1 MTRTLV
7 LCALLAAL
15 PAGLLFPQGASAW
28 IGAADIL
35 HIGGG
40 EIGAVVAGAELD
52 GDAGF
57 SAAALRLVS
66 TIDAVRFS
74 AEAVSAAVHVP
85 LKDIRIGADIS
96 AAALHD
102 INICDTATFES
113 AGMVTAGVSARIPLF
128 GGAGALSPFCK
139 AGRLCASGGRAY
151 GFKAVPELSPFF
163 LFGASVSFPALTVL
177 LQGGVSDI
185 AVRSEAESGIDS
197 SGFQRQFLLLCGNK
211 IDLFDT
217 AALSWWGGALYTNG
231 KVQAQTERGDA
242 SICAENQFLAI
253 GTGAQFSS
261 EGGRFFWSAGLHF
274 LFLPL
279 GFARAEFA
287 CDIKLLFTTIQE
299 QFAYTFDSAG
309 EYGLLL
315 PRVSGGVRFLK
326 SGRVFIDKTFYVP
339 LHFFASSSG
348 GGGSGVSSGGGSD
361 MASLFVTALLS
372 GLSLGIKI

>member
-1 MTRTLV
+1 MARTLV
-7 LCALLAAL
+7 LCALLAVL
-15 PAGLLFPQGASAW
+15 PAGLVFPQGVSAR

-40 EIGAVVAGAELD
+40 EIGAVMAGVTLD

-57 SAAALRLVS
+57 SASALRLAS
-66 TIDAVRFS
+66 TISDVRFS

-85 LKDIRIGADIS
+85 FKGIRIGADIS

-102 INICDTATFES
+102 ISICDTATFES
-113 AGMVTAGVSARIPLF
+113 AGIVAAGVSARLAPF
-128 GGAGALSPFCK
+128 GGAVGLSPFFK

-151 GFKAVPELSPFF
+151 GFKAAPELSPFF
-163 LFGASVSFPALTVL
+163 LFGASASFPAVTVL

-185 AVRSEAESGIDS
+185 SVRSEAESGIGS
-197 SGFQRQFLLLCGNK
+197 SGFLRQFLLLCGDE
-211 IDLFDT
+211 IGLFDT
-217 AALSWWGGALYTNG
+217 AAVSWWGGAFYTDG
-231 KVQAQTERGDA
+231 KVRAQTERGDA
-242 SICAENQFLAI
+242 AICAENQFLAI

-274 LFLPL
+274 LFLPI
-279 GFARAEFA
+279 GFARAEIA
-287 CDIKLLFTTIQE
+287 CDIKLLFTTIQK

-315 PRVSGGVRFLK
+315 PRISGGIRFLK

-339 LHFFASSSG
+339 LHFSAPSGGSGSGSGISSG
-348 GGGSGVSSGGGSD
+348 GSNT
-361 MASLFVTALLS
+361 ASLLVTALLS

>member
-1 MTRTLV
+1 MTRSFV
-7 LCALLAAL
+7 LCALLATL
-15 PAGLLFPQGASAW
+15 PAGLLFPQGVSAG

-40 EIGAVVAGAELD
+40 EIGAIVAGAELD
-52 GDAGF
+52 GDAGV
-57 SAAALRLVS
+57 SVSALRLASTVS
-66 TIDAVRFS
+66 AVRFS
-74 AEAVSAAVHVP
+74 AEAVSAAVHIP

-96 AAALHD
+96 AAAFHD
-102 INICDTATFES
+102 INIYDTATFDS
-113 AGMVTAGVSARIPLF
+113 AGMVAAGVSARIPLF
-128 GGAGALSPFCK
+128 GVAGALSPFCK
-139 AGRLCASGGRAY
+139 AGRLCAAGGRAY

-163 LFGASVSFPALTVL
+163 LFGAAVSFPALTVL

-197 SGFQRQFLLLCGNK
+197 SGFQRQFLLLCGDK

-217 AALSWWGGALYTNG
+217 AAVSWWGGALYTDG
-231 KVQAQTERGDA
+231 EVRARTERGDA

-261 EGGRFFWSAGLHF
+261 EGERFFWSAGLHF

-287 CDIKLLFTTIQE
+287 CDIKLLFTTIQK
-299 QFAYTFDSAG
+299 QFVYTFDSAG

-326 SGRVFIDKTFYVP
+326 SGRAFIDKTFYVP
-339 LHFFASSSG
+339 LHFSASSSG
-348 GGGSGVSSGGGSD
+348 GGSGLSSGGSG